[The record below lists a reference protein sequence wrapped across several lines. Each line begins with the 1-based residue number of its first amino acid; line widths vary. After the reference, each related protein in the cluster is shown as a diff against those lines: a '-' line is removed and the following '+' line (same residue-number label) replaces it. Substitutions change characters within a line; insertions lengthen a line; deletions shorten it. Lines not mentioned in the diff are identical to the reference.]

1 MAEKQNAKKNN
12 CGRKDLELVAKI
24 IIKYTDSSI
33 FHCES
38 KETFAGLVMSA
49 TAKLLALNVN
59 EVFYGI
65 KAEVRGPSKG
75 FQYHLTFSGHC

>member
-1 MAEKQNAKKNN
+1 VSCTKKKNN
-12 CGRKDLELVAKI
+12 CGRKDLALVAKI

-38 KETFAGLVMSA
+38 KETYAGLVLSA
-49 TAKLLALNVN
+49 TAKLLALNVK

-65 KAEVRGPSKG
+65 KAEIRGPSKG
-75 FQYHLTFSGHC
+75 FSV